1 MTLVPFDLRLDPRPP
16 GALDHFAVRDG
27 VLCAGTHLILD
38 FFETDRLDDLELMES
53 AMRTAVE
60 VAGATLIDISLHHFT
75 PFGGISGVAILA
87 ESHLSVH
94 TWPEQRYA
102 AFDVFMCGDARPEAA
117 ADALAGIFRPARV
130 VPTRHLRGIL
140 P

>member
-1 MTLVPFDLRLDPRPP
+1 MTLVPLDLRLDPRPP

-27 VLCAGTHLILD
+27 VLCAGVHLILD
-38 FFETDRLDDLELMES
+38 FFEADRLDDLELMES
-53 AMRTAVE
+53 AMRSAVDA
-60 VAGATLIDISLHHFT
+60 AGATLIDIRLHHFT
-75 PFGGISGVAILA
+75 PFGGISGVAVLA

-102 AFDVFMCGDARPEAA
+102 AFDVFMCGDARPDAA
-117 ADALAGIFRPARV
+117 ADALAAVFRPGRV
-130 VPTRHLRGIL
+130 VPSRHLRGIL